1 MAQETPKGG
10 RLVDRDPTVRAAIVG
25 CGRAGRSR
33 IRLML
38 TEFCNTHVTV
48 VCEPSPEAYSET
60 AELFKANRRAVPPNE
75 PDLARLLDQYSNEID
90 VAFIVT
96 PHALHCRQAKAC
108 LEAGL
113 DVLVEKP
120 MVMTAAEANDLIET
134 RDRTGRLLVVAFQ
147 GSLSP
152 YIRGAADM
160 LRSGELGPIRTIS
173 GVIWQDWAGK
183 FAGEW
188 RQQPEVSGG
197 GFVFDSGA
205 HMLNTVADLAGEE
218 FTDVWALFDNHGGP
232 VEVTAV
238 VMGRLKSGMLV
249 TINACGDTAPS
260 CASDIR
266 VFCAKGALRTGAWGE
281 TLEVLRQMP
290 ADWQTTGNGS
300 RDQGW
305 EKVEVP
311 ESRGVWEE
319 FLATRGGSISNP
331 SPPELGL
338 RMAHLWDAIK
348 ESAAQNGAPVRMGA

>member
-1 MAQETPKGG
+1 MQE
-10 RLVDRDPTVRAAIVG
+10 RDPEIKAAIIG
-25 CGRAGRSR
+25 CGGWGRNH
-33 IRLML
+33 IRRML
-38 TEFCNTHVTV
+38 SEFHNTDIAV
-48 VCEPSPEAYSET
+48 VCEPSPESYAET
-60 AELFKANRRAVPPNE
+60 AKLFKENDRAVPPNE
-75 PDLARLLDQYSNEID
+75 PDLERLLERYGDDLDAALIT
-90 VAFIVT
+90 T
-96 PHALHCRQAKAC
+96 PHVMHCRQAKAL
-108 LEAGL
+108 LEAGV

-120 MVMTAAEANDLIET
+120 MVMNAEEAKELIET
-134 RDRTGRLLVVAFQ
+134 RDRTGRLLVVSFQ
-147 GSLSP
+147 GSLGP
-152 YIRGAADM
+152 HVRTAVKM
-160 LRSGELGPIRTIS
+160 LRSGELGPMRNIS
-173 GVIWQDWAGK
+173 GVIWQSWAGT
-183 FAGEW
+183 FAGRW
-188 RQQPEVSGG
+188 RTQPEVSGG

-205 HMLNTVADLAGEE
+205 HMLNTISDLADEE
-218 FTDVWALFDNHGGP
+218 FTDIWALIDNHGGP
-232 VEVTAV
+232 VDVTAV
-238 VMGRLKSGMLV
+238 VMARLKSGVLV
-249 TINACGDTAPS
+249 TINACGDMAPS